1 MTVTKFPGRKM
12 SPRVAE
18 ARSNCIDIPE
28 LIGLCRGV
36 LADGTITATEAA
48 FILKWMQER
57 PEVIKTWPANEL
69 HALLEKVLGDGALS
83 AAEEK
88 ELTELLEEV
97 IGDPVALVLY

>member
-1 MTVTKFPGRKM
+1 MTVTKFPGRGM
-12 SPRVAE
+12 SPRLAE

-36 LADGTITATEAA
+36 LADGTINVTEAA
-48 FILKWMQER
+48 FIFKWMKER

-69 HALLEKVLGDGALS
+69 HTLLEKVLGDGELS
-83 AAEEK
+83 DAEGK

-97 IGDPVALVLY
+97 IGDPVALILY